1 MPIAEPFSSIKQ
13 ATSSLPQCCGAD
25 TGLHPIT
32 TSKLKPLRFLCSPVQ
47 ESPGGVNG
55 NGHMAL
61 KSTALGGGGEWGWP
75 LAMLTQTCL
84 HTQNSSVIS
93 YVQRLTL
100 TTPPEGGRTL
110 FLLVSGG
117 SEV

>member
-61 KSTALGGGGEWGWP
+61 KSTALGGGGMG
-75 LAMLTQTCL
+75 LALGDAHPDLSAHPELFCHFL
-84 HTQNSSVIS
+84 CAALDSHHTPRGRQNALPVGK
-93 YVQRLTL
+93 R
-100 TTPPEGGRTL
+100 R
-110 FLLVSGG
+110 
-117 SEV
+117 